1 MQTVVPDRLQG
12 TDGIRRETKSAKDSE
27 CRGSTPLQI
36 FLEKGWITEEFM
48 ELYVY
53 CYVKNQKKSAA
64 PKKRTIVIG
73 WDPRDTSGNFTE
85 AVVRGVRKAGGEAMV
100 LGVVPTPLVPLFM
113 LHNGA
118 DGGIMVTASH
128 NPKDQNGIKLFLP
141 FHGMKPLP
149 SDDIDLTRNL
159 LKQNFDA
166 IKKLPLKGGRTDC
179 QQKALALFQ
188 HFSLLP
194 ENSWIDSPD
203 TLKALILVV
212 DPAFGALTGIAA
224 QIFKEAGVGKVL
236 EVNAEKN
243 GAVNLRS
250 GVGDL
255 EGCPRITA
263 DMILKP
269 AGLFHSHKAVVKLF
283 QLGRANQ
290 KSAESGRKRIAGAI
304 FDADGDRFFRLEYD
318 PFQDTLWVLSGDET
332 AILQARHLVSRIP
345 GKYSLYINTVERDLN
360 ASASAKS
367 MGLTPLLTAV
377 GDKWILLKIRLALL
391 QQKLS
396 TLTTHKKLKNKI
408 ASLQKK
414 GVTRVADLLN
424 LEASIPETQT
434 TTKNDFQV
442 LAVGSEETG
451 HNITT
456 AFLTLPN
463 QKEMSIY
470 SGNGLKSALNTFAAT
485 EHLATTLSPKRY
497 IQSVRQPFSPGFKST
512 LYTYYI
518 CQELFCRDSQ
528 VWGKVKRLL
537 FQSAK
542 QSGYS
547 AKTRN
552 FPDDPDMLYISLSGG
567 KAGIFVRN
575 SGTENK
581 ISVNLRG
588 RKLDAGKLK
597 KIGLEVLKLLFSLLK
612 NRDNLF
618 YKLELYAL
626 SQIASRPV
634 IDKEL
639 EIKNQYKSRLIN
651 EMRKQNLIQLSLEGN
666 RLTPLGKWYIN
677 H

>member
-1 MQTVVPDRLQG
+1 MQPIVPDRLQG
-12 TDGIRRETKSAKDSE
+12 TDGIRREIRSAKDSE
-27 CRGSTPLQI
+27 CRGSTPLQV
-36 FLEKGWITEEFM
+36 FLAKGWITEEFM

-53 CYVKNQKKSAA
+53 CYVKNQPSAH
-64 PKKRTIVIG
+64 KKRTFVIG
-73 WDPRDTSGNFTE
+73 WDPRDPSGTFTE
-85 AVVRGVRKAGGEAMV
+85 AVVRGVRKAGGEARV

-113 LHNGA
+113 LHNGD

-149 SDDIDLTRNL
+149 SDDIDLTQSL
-159 LKQNFDA
+159 LKQNA

-179 QQKALALFQ
+179 RQKALALFQ
-188 HFSLLP
+188 HFSLRP
-194 ENSWIDSPD
+194 ENSWINSPD

-212 DPAFGALTGIAA
+212 DPAFGAFTGIAA
-224 QIFKEAGVGKVL
+224 QIFKDAGVGKVV
-236 EVNAEKN
+236 EVNAGKN

-250 GVGDL
+250 GVADL

-263 DMILKP
+263 DMILQP
-269 AGLFHSHKAVVKLF
+269 AGPFRFHKAIVKLF
-283 QLGRANQ
+283 QLGRANW
-290 KSAESGRKRIAGAI
+290 KSAECGKKRIAGAI

-332 AILQARHLVSRIP
+332 AILQARHLVSRFP
-345 GKYSLYINTVERDLN
+345 QKYGGSLYINTVESDLN
-360 ASASAKS
+360 ASASAEL

-396 TLTTHKKLKNKI
+396 MLTTQKKLKNKI

-414 GVTRVADLLN
+414 GVTRVADLKN
-424 LEASIPETQT
+424 LEASILENPAA
-434 TTKNDFQV
+434 TKNNSHV

-456 AFLTLPN
+456 GYLTLPDK
-463 QKEMSIY
+463 KEVQIY

-485 EHLATTLSPKRY
+485 EHLAATLSPKRY
-497 IQSVRQPFSPGFKST
+497 IQSVRQPFLPGFKST

-518 CQELFCRDSQ
+518 RQELFCRDSQ
-528 VWGKVKRLL
+528 VWKKVKRLL
-537 FQSAK
+537 FQTAK

-547 AKTRN
+547 TRTRN

-567 KAGIFVRN
+567 EAGIFVRN

-588 RKLDAGKLK
+588 RKSDAGKLK
-597 KIGLEVLKLLFSLLK
+597 KIGLEAIKLLTSLLK
-612 NRDNLF
+612 DRDNSF
-618 YKLELYAL
+618 YKVELDAL
-626 SQIASRPV
+626 SQIAARPV
-634 IDKEL
+634 TDEEL

-651 EMRKQNLIQLSLEGN
+651 EMKKQNLIQLSREGN
-666 RLTPLGKWYIN
+666 SLTPLGKWYIN